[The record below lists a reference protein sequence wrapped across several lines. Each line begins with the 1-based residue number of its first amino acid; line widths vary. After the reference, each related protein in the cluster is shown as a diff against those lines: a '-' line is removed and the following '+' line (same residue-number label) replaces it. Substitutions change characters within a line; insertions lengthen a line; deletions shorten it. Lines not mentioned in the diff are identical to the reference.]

1 MQESLEEAKKR
12 MNLSDKVV
20 AVVAILSL
28 TGAMAGIW
36 IKTTNDIEANKTGL
50 SSLWAKV
57 GNLEGAN
64 EEIIRLREKVDSL
77 IQTNERS
84 LIIFDRLAE
93 SVDRLSV
100 SVARLDERTRQLEGS
115 GSANQ
120 D

>member
-1 MQESLEEAKKR
+1 MQESLDEAKKR

-20 AVVAILSL
+20 AIVAILSL
-28 TGAMAGIW
+28 AGAIVGVW
-36 IKTTNDIEANKTGL
+36 IKTANDIEANKTGL
-50 SSLWAKV
+50 SSLWAKQSS
-57 GNLEGAN
+57 LEGVG
-64 EEIIRLREKVDSL
+64 EDVIRLREKVDSL

-84 LIIFDRLAE
+84 LVIFDRLAE
-93 SVDRLSV
+93 SVDRLSI